1 MSEILGIVDA
11 IEAAIMDGKRL
22 PFTDK
27 VVIHEGQLLMLL
39 DKLRIV
45 ARNDTNMVRKAVEIG
60 GLPPEDMTTIPS
72 VFTNPDLSKT
82 HAEALRIRED
92 AAIYADN
99 VLAHLQLLVTKMQ
112 KNIIKLEQNLE
123 SGRTMMDRI
132 ADTTPKDSPS

>member
-1 MSEILGIVDA
+1 MNEILGILDA
-11 IEAAIMDGKRL
+11 IEATIMEGKKL

-27 VVIHEGQLLMLL
+27 VIIHEGQLLMLL

-45 ARNDTNMVRKAVEIG
+45 AGNSDTVRQAVEIG
-60 GLPPEDMTTIPS
+60 NHPEKEVHVQHTS
-72 VFTNPDLSKT
+72 VPAQPLDLSKAN
-82 HAEALRIRED
+82 AEAVRIRED

-123 SGRTMMDRI
+123 SGRTMMDRV
-132 ADTTPKDSPS
+132 ADTKDTPS